1 MDGWITTHAPAL
13 RRFASAG
20 CKVGA
25 GEDSMKDKA
34 AGSPRG
40 AFRFRRRRDTAAG
53 AFVRPFKRRRRC
65 A

>member
-25 GEDSMKDKA
+25 GEDSMKEKA
-34 AGSPRG
+34 PGGRAELPGSADEETQRL
-40 AFRFRRRRDTAAG
+40 A
-53 AFVRPFKRRRRC
+53 C
-65 A
+65 L